1 MRWGL
6 HTLCGNNKI
15 QKMTNCSSFVNMNGG
30 DIMKK
35 ERIEKK
41 GKNTFTKRVLSMLL
55 ATVVATGIFAG
66 TGVTLDMFLT
76 KAAAEQVKTL
86 YDILCAV
93 PDPEL
98 RNYVFAEDDI
108 SNSSRDYAAE
118 KTTVTANYFAQD
130 ADTAA
135 ELQGSLTTYKANRDR
150 TKALGSKENPFV
162 MLEIVPTESKAMWGY
177 HFPGYE
183 PAAVNSVEFQTGNAT
198 SYSSIMGAIIDDG
211 ENNSK
216 EYYYTNIN
224 GQPVYVFDGIERFKL
239 QQAYYEGKN
248 YKTVAVK
255 EATAMD
261 QYGIYV
267 KAKNNN
273 YTFDANTGEL
283 AVVSSYAA
291 NGKTY
296 VSSDNTFYEL
306 TGVEFSPVARILP
319 DWNSSN
325 DSETVYSELKD
336 SYGDYNTIETDYGI
350 NYIYQIYEDGAW
362 KVSNKDAMNN
372 HLSGYTTYIWSG
384 YDFYDTYTGYNIQS
398 IVRTE
403 FSGEDK
409 EQKSEYKK
417 SNVYKSGSVII
428 GDKDMI
434 YGIRK
439 TAVYGISQF
448 QSFVVSNNVR
458 TGINTQGLPYFHVT
472 SNNLFL
478 KYSVGLAYGASV
490 YSATA
495 TVNESDTGKRREYKD
510 AETVLK
516 AIENYHYVLVTITPE
531 ELNVNR
537 SLIYAADMIGISG
550 YADNGGSGIEQLF
563 FEVPNTEVLS
573 VYVNDN
579 GIKKVFKGVNDKIKA
594 NGVNAS
600 TFVENDLDWS
610 TTAAIFIRHIE
621 SDIPLIFDGSMAGK
635 KIEGSS
641 SSFMMTTYDY
651 EENTSSNLTH
661 FTINNA
667 TGEKN
672 NVGKLFMLTAQ
683 LDPDLVYRLYWNCL
697 GIADSSKDVMNSAG
711 NKRDKYTATIKLPNN
726 STATNSFHEYMFIPT
741 MLVSYKEVTNS
752 LKDYLPNIAKKY
764 NVAAAEIGSEFG
776 TINKKQST
784 RYKIY
789 ITDEGNEEL
798 LSKFESQELSDGAQN
813 SEVYD
818 WCELIGDTL
827 QDKRAAYRG
836 STTTTQA
843 SLETVIY
850 YLLNAKKTG
859 DVAEVGDLNVLYV
872 SPSNQFISAETLE
885 NKLNAI
891 FSSSRNFKAAT
902 AVSYVTM
909 QEFQGYGI
917 DEMTEYDLIYFGY
930 VKGKDYK
937 SVGTVPA
944 AGVVLALWE
953 YSQYRPI
960 IFDDALVKTYDD
972 LDYTPTSIGNQAGN
986 MKKYGVYC
994 ELNGALVEKD
1004 WNFGKMQYID
1014 YANSIIG
1021 TASTEHYYWSTY
1033 GANWYKYAG
1042 NMFKAPEV
1050 TKSSGSKSYNP
1061 YQYEKLIKAC
1071 SNKVGRFTSVTAD
1084 YYYNS
1089 SDAINTR
1096 IAGSQVFNVKGNI
1109 TGGVVGVKGKE
1120 GAGRND
1126 IASLALYVDKNL
1138 DGIYATSEKVGISIK
1153 TSAKSNA
1160 LTALSTGNQFTIT
1173 AGSKFDKMITKA
1185 GSWCLRAYA
1194 KDISGKKDVVV
1205 ASTRGVAAKTKPASK
1220 TTINVLQVKIG
1231 NSDVIFDG
1239 VATGGDDWNYMKIP
1253 EGDMCAKD
1261 KNGNYVYED
1270 KDFQTDITNFNLKW
1284 KLEKATNTLYIHT
1297 EFGEDFD
1304 YSNLEIR
1311 NWIRGRQNAGIGD
1324 NNSSYWLG
1332 YKSDVENLVVTG
1344 DIKVISGRFMEGMN
1358 SLVTADFSGCTNIE
1372 KVGPIAFWG
1381 CKNLEKVIFSKNSE
1395 KSISNFLYQDGGTF
1409 ESSKLTTIYLPN
1421 ITGSIADNTFRGFS
1435 TNISEVYFYGT
1446 VGQWW
1451 NTCNKSGNNE
1461 KLNDMNG
1468 GTVYIQKP
1476 YIYNTDANSSLP
1488 INVKTLVQQCITN
1501 EGVNNSKN
1509 DTLSIKDVKFVN
1521 SSGSEIESAEVAIIN
1536 DGSDEAGLRWH
1547 DGVSKLSTVVTV
1559 QVKATY
1565 KFNKN
1570 TTNIII
1576 PIKLT
1581 GKDAVEPADTVV
1593 DDGSST
1599 DTIADSEQKTIS
1611 SFLDLEAVSDYYQ
1624 YEIASLDI
1632 DDVAAA
1638 IDEGTMSLGNYDVIV
1653 FGVGNSDTKT
1663 DSRCKNSSANK
1674 TKYGNLISQMK
1685 DFMKAKSVIFGYSAI
1700 YGTTTGKDSL
1710 FYYEFRD
1717 YLNLTKFLNE
1727 DNSYSSY
1734 IVNAKAA
1741 PYVAANSQDAGINL
1755 REEYQLYLNQLTE
1768 FPYTLADNAN
1778 SGGGVL
1784 VGKAGNRPY
1793 YRLFMSDKTDP
1804 ARGSSDN
1811 GTINTEV
1818 IYSFIEKPLAL
1829 AADGTTSKIDVNSS
1843 YYAYTTTG
1851 RVSGSETTKFYIG
1864 MSNSPTAIEK
1874 ELLINM
1880 LVAASTL
1887 TENGL
1892 SFTVYNDV
1900 QTNVSGNKTY
1910 LYYMTDAATKE
1921 VVGAVELDSK
1931 NNIHNSEGGITY
1943 KKDVYGLPLRIVKE
1957 IEKLVS
1963 SAPKIGRQRL
1973 SLTNIIKPA
1982 TKYIDGN
1989 GNESTSWWTYD
2000 FSDEYQTEYFYVGEL
2015 YDGAVIYDGILYRTY
2030 DSGNVYYVKNSGD
2043 KVYGKIEGGYVYKY
2057 SGKQR
2062 YEFENLADYFAEYKN
2077 SSNWTKVKWSDV
2089 ERDSYFSVYNAILK
2103 SVGASAISGVMYVY
2117 SRTWITHSWYSRKI
2131 RTWLKYLDG
2140 GTSISTELVISGEDE
2155 AYVGD
2160 SIGFALV
2167 DDKGLISGY
2176 SSFLEWLLALIFGG
2190 HEAETEWTSSNESV
2204 ASIEGN
2210 NNTATLKGKSAGT
2223 TEISFKI
2230 YYYEVTGIIIRKRKL
2245 VHTYESNTITVTVKE
2260 KVPEEVVIEGPIDVE
2275 KGKTAKYTAHV
2286 LPEGVDGSVTWY
2298 TTNSDIATIA
2308 SDGTLTG
2315 VAVGTTEVY
2324 AVSNSGGIVSNHIT
2338 VNVLAPVIAV
2348 KTLTLSDQS
2357 VNIGDTAS
2365 FKPVIDPEN
2374 ATYDYIKWT
2383 VADGIG
2389 TLVKVENTPALD
2401 GNYYTSDETKGFEL
2415 TGLAVGEVPVTV
2427 EIIREGTVLK
2437 SASATLTIT
2446 DNIVALT
2453 DATLSLPESI
2463 NVGETSDSLQVL
2475 LTPEGASKVTVTWE
2489 LTGDNPETYAT
2500 ITANAEDSK
2509 KASLKG
2515 LKAGEAKVKATVY
2528 QKGNKV
2534 KELTG
2539 TVEIKALPMLT
2550 IDGPISV
2557 EVGETITYKA
2567 TVLEGHSVADV
2578 EWEISDSSIAKL
2590 NNNKG
2595 KTVTITG
2602 MKMGTVTLT
2611 ATLEGFTA
2619 TATIAVTDDF
2629 GYFKRVY
2636 FSLDDTVPLEG
2647 EYFRTF
2653 FFLDDADDNYE
2664 NNEHEYNKYANSTNK
2679 ISEIISPIVEN
2690 NNFDIF
2696 TSELSKDSTNE
2707 ATKLSENEI
2716 REVNRRTARSD
2727 KNGAVIEVYSYNENT
2742 KTGTKVTTYDSTKK
2756 SYVLYPNQVYYVDVR
2771 LNPSVCTMPE
2781 ITIMGILYR
2790 DGKSANLMVTRNIQ
2804 IIPMN
2809 MFNLD

>member
-6 HTLCGNNKI
+6 HTLCGNNEI

-30 DIMKK
+30 VIMKK

-76 KAAAEQVKTL
+76 KAAGEQVKTL

-118 KTTVTANYFAQD
+118 KTTDTANYFAID

-135 ELQGSLTTYKANRDR
+135 ELQGPVTTYKANRDR

-183 PAAVNSVEFQTGNAT
+183 PAAVNSVEFQTGNAA
-198 SYSSIMGAIIDDG
+198 SYSSIMSAIIENG
-211 ENNSK
+211 ENSSK
-216 EYYYTNIN
+216 EYYSTNIN
-224 GQPVYVFDGIERFKL
+224 GDTVYVFDGIERFKL

-261 QYGIYV
+261 QYGVYV

-273 YTFDANTGEL
+273 YTFDAETGEL
-283 AVVSSYAA
+283 SVVSSYAA

-319 DWNSSN
+319 EWNSSN
-325 DSETVYSELKD
+325 NSETVYSELKD
-336 SYGDYNTIETDYGI
+336 SYGDYVTINTDYGI
-350 NYIYQIYEDGAW
+350 NYKYQIYEDGTW
-362 KVSNKDAMNN
+362 KDSNKDAMNN
-372 HLSGYTTYIWSG
+372 HLSSYTTYIWSG
-384 YDFYDTYTGYNIQS
+384 YDFYDTYTAYNKQS
-398 IVRTE
+398 KVRTE
-403 FSGEDK
+403 FSDDDLDK
-409 EQKSEYKK
+409 VQKSEYRK
-417 SNVYKSGSVII
+417 SNVYQSSLVVGK
-428 GDKDMI
+428 DKDMI
-434 YGIRK
+434 YSTRK

-448 QSFVVSNNVR
+448 QSFVVSNGV
-458 TGINTQGLPYFHVT
+458 TTAINTQGLPYFHVT

-490 YSATA
+490 YSSTA
-495 TVNESDTGKRREYKD
+495 TVNESDTGKRREYAD

-573 VYVNDN
+573 VFVNDN

-651 EENTSSNLTH
+651 EESTSSNKTH
-661 FTINNA
+661 FEIKNA

-672 NVGKLFMLTAQ
+672 NVGKLFMLTTQ

-697 GIADSSKDVMNSAG
+697 GIADSSKDVMNSEG
-711 NKRDKYTATIKLPNN
+711 NKKNKYTATIKLPYNN
-726 STATNSFHEYMFIPT
+726 TATNSFHEYMFIPT
-741 MLVSYKEVTNS
+741 MLVSYKEVTTNI
-752 LKDYLPNIAKKY
+752 LKEYLPNIAQKY
-764 NVAAAEIGSEFG
+764 NVAAAEIGSEYG
-776 TINKKQST
+776 TINKKRST
-784 RYKIY
+784 RYKTY

-798 LSKFESQELSDGAQN
+798 LSKFESPELSDGAQN
-813 SEVYD
+813 SESYD
-818 WCELIGDTL
+818 WFELIGDTL
-827 QDKRAAYRG
+827 TDTDKRAAYRG
-836 STTTTQA
+836 NTT

-872 SPSNQFISAETLE
+872 SPSNQFISAETLA

-891 FSSSRNFKAAT
+891 FSSARNFKAAT

-930 VKGKDYK
+930 VEGKNYK

-960 IFDDALVKTYDD
+960 IFDDALVKTYDN
-972 LDYTPTSIGNQAGN
+972 LNYTSTSLKSQADN

-1004 WNFGKMQYID
+1004 WNFGKMEYVD
-1014 YANSIIG
+1014 YAVSTIG
-1021 TASTEHYYWSTY
+1021 KTETYYWNENSY

-1050 TKSSGSKSYNP
+1050 TKSSGSKSYIP

-1089 SDAINTR
+1089 TDAINTR

-1109 TGGVVGVKGKE
+1109 TGGIAGVKGKE

-1138 DGIYATSEKVGISIK
+1138 DGIYVTSEKVGISIK

-1205 ASTRGVAAKTKPASK
+1205 ASTRGVAAKTKPTSK

-1231 NSDVIFDG
+1231 DSDVVFDG
-1239 VATGGDDWNYMKIP
+1239 VSTGGDDWHYMKIP
-1253 EGDMCAKD
+1253 EGDMCGEKD
-1261 KNGNYVYED
+1261 GKYVYED
-1270 KDFQTDITNFNLKW
+1270 KDFQTDINNFNLKW
-1284 KLEKATNTLYIHT
+1284 KLEKATKTLYIHT
-1297 EFGEDFD
+1297 EFGENFN

-1409 ESSKLTTIYLPN
+1409 QSSKLTTIYLPN
-1421 ITGSIADNTFRGFS
+1421 ITGSIADNTFSGFS

-1451 NTCNKSGNNE
+1451 NTCSKAGNNT
-1461 KLNDMNG
+1461 KLSDMNG

-1476 YIYNTDANSSLP
+1476 YTYNTDANSSLP
-1488 INVKTLVQQCITN
+1488 INVKGLVKQLITN
-1501 EGVNNSKN
+1501 EGINDSKK
-1509 DTLSIKDVKFVN
+1509 DTLAIKDVKFVN
-1521 SSGSEIESAEVAIIN
+1521 SSGNEIDSADVSIIN
-1536 DGSDEAGLRWH
+1536 AGTDEAELRWH

-1565 KFNKN
+1565 KYKDN
-1570 TTNIII
+1570 TTNIVI

-1581 GKDAVEPADTVV
+1581 GTGAVEPADTVV

-1638 IDEGTMSLGNYDVIV
+1638 INAGTMSLGNYDVIV

-1663 DSRCKNSSANK
+1663 DSRCKNSDANK
-1674 TKYGNLISQMK
+1674 TRYGNLISQMK

-1700 YGTTTGKDSL
+1700 YGTTSGKDSL

-1717 YLNLTKFLNE
+1717 YLNLTKFLN
-1727 DNSYSSY
+1727 DNNSYSSY

-1741 PYVAANSQDAGINL
+1741 PYVAANSQNAGINL

-1778 SGGGVL
+1778 SGGGSL
-1784 VGKAGNRPY
+1784 VGIAGNHPY
-1793 YRLFMSDKTDP
+1793 YRLFMSDMTNP
-1804 ARGSSDN
+1804 RAGTSDN

-1829 AADGTTSKIDVNSS
+1829 ATDGTTSKIDVNSS

-1892 SFTVYNDV
+1892 SFTVYNDI

-1931 NNIHNSEGGITY
+1931 NNIHNSTGGITY

-1973 SLTNIIKPA
+1973 SLTNIIKPEIIR
-1982 TKYIDGN
+1982 IDGN
-1989 GNESTSWWTYD
+1989 GNKSNYIFGTYD
-2000 FSDEYQTEYFYVGEL
+2000 FSDAYQTDDFYVGEL
-2015 YDGAVIYDGILYRTY
+2015 YDGAVIYEGNLDRTY
-2030 DSGNVYYVKNSGD
+2030 DSGYVYYVKNPGD

-2057 SGKQR
+2057 NGKQR
-2062 YEFENLADYFAEYKN
+2062 YEFENLADYCAEYKN
-2077 SSNWTKVKWSDV
+2077 SSNWTKVKWSEV
-2089 ERDSYFSVYNAILK
+2089 ERDSYFILYNAILK
-2103 SVGASAISGVMYVY
+2103 SVGASSGKMYVY
-2117 SRTWITHSWYSRKI
+2117 KYSIPLILHSWYSRKI
-2131 RTWLKYLDG
+2131 RIWLKYLDG
-2140 GTSISTELVISGEDE
+2140 GTSFSDDLVISGEDE
-2155 AYVGD
+2155 VYVGD
-2160 SIGFALV
+2160 TIDFALV

-2176 SSFLEWLLALIFGG
+2176 SSLWEWILSLFFGG
-2190 HEAETEWTSSNESV
+2190 HDAEPVWTSSNESV

-2210 NNTATLKGKSAGT
+2210 KNTATLKGKSAGT

-2230 YYYEVTGIIIRKRKL
+2230 DYYKTNLLGIRTKL
-2245 VHTYESNTITVTVKE
+2245 ERTYYSNKITVTVKE
-2260 KVPEEVVIEGPIDVE
+2260 KVPEEVAIEGPIDVE

-2286 LPEGVDGSVTWY
+2286 LPEGVDGSVTWH

-2315 VAVGTTEVY
+2315 VKVGTTEVY
-2324 AVSNSGGIVSNHIT
+2324 AKSGSIESNRIT
-2338 VNVLAPVIAV
+2338 VNVLAPVIPV
-2348 KTLTLSDQS
+2348 DTLTLSDQA

-2365 FKPVIDPEN
+2365 FKPEIDPKN
-2374 ATYDYIKWT
+2374 ATYDYIKWK
-2383 VADGIG
+2383 VGAGIG
-2389 TLVKVENTPALD
+2389 TLVEVENTPALD

-2453 DATLSLPESI
+2453 DATLSLPDSI

-2475 LTPEGASKVTVTWE
+2475 LTPEEASKVTVTWE

-2602 MKMGTVTLT
+2602 KKMGTVTLT
-2611 ATLEGFTA
+2611 ATLEGFKV

-2629 GYFKRVY
+2629 GYYKRVY
-2636 FSLDDTVPLEG
+2636 FSLDDTVPFEG

-2664 NNEHEYNKYANSTNK
+2664 NNEHEYNKYANSANK
-2679 ISEIISPIVEN
+2679 IAEIITPIVESN
-2690 NNFDIF
+2690 NYDIF
-2696 TSELSKDSTNE
+2696 TSELSKDSTVD

-2742 KTGTKVTTYDSTKK
+2742 KTGTKVTYDSTQKAYK
-2756 SYVLYPNQVYYVDVR
+2756 LYPNQVYYVDVR
-2771 LNPSVCTMPE
+2771 LNPSECTMPE

-2790 DGKSANLMVTRNIQ
+2790 EGKSANLMVTRNIQ

>member
-1 MRWGL
+1 
-6 HTLCGNNKI
+6 
-15 QKMTNCSSFVNMNGG
+15 MNGG
-30 DIMKK
+30 VIMKK

-41 GKNTFTKRVLSMLL
+41 GKNTFTKRVLSMVL
-55 ATVVATGIFAG
+55 ATVIATGIFAG

-76 KAAAEQVKTL
+76 KAASVQVKTL
-86 YDILCAV
+86 YDILRAV

-108 SNSSRDYAAE
+108 ANSSRDYAAE
-118 KTTVTANYFAQD
+118 KTTDTANYFAID

-135 ELQGSLTTYKANRDR
+135 ELQGSVTTYTASRDR

-183 PAAVNSVEFQTGNAT
+183 PAAVNSVEFQTGNSA
-198 SYSSIMGAIIDDG
+198 SYSSIMGAIIENG

-216 EYYYTNIN
+216 EYYYTSIN
-224 GQPVYVFDGIERFKL
+224 GDTVYVFDGIERFKL

-248 YKTVAVK
+248 KYKTVAEK

-261 QYGIYV
+261 QYGVYV

-306 TGVEFSPVARILP
+306 TSGGGFSPVARILP
-319 DWNSSN
+319 EWNKDNIS
-325 DSETVYSELKD
+325 DTVYSEIKG
-336 SYGDYNTIETDYGI
+336 SYENYVTIKTDYGI
-350 NYIYQIYEDGAW
+350 NYKYQIYEDGDW
-362 KVSNKDAMNN
+362 KDSNKDAMNN

-384 YDFYDTYTGYNIQS
+384 YDFYDTYTAYNKQS
-398 IVRTE
+398 SVRIE
-403 FSGEDK
+403 FSGDDQTK
-409 EQKSEYKK
+409 VQRSEYKK
-417 SNVYKSGSVII
+417 RQVYQSSLVVGK
-428 GDKDMI
+428 DKDMV
-434 YGIRK
+434 YSVRE
-439 TAVYGISQF
+439 TAVYGIRQF
-448 QSFVVSNNVR
+448 QSFVVSNNET

-495 TVNESDTGKRREYKD
+495 TVNESDTSKKRSYES
-510 AETVLK
+510 AEEVLK
-516 AIENYHYVLVTITPE
+516 AINNYHYVLVTITPE

-651 EENTSSNLTH
+651 EENTSSNKTH
-661 FTINNA
+661 FTISNA
-667 TGEKN
+667 NGEKN

-697 GIADSSKDVMNSAG
+697 GFTDSSKDVMNSAG
-711 NKRDKYTATIKLPNN
+711 NKKNKYTATIKLPYNT
-726 STATNSFHEYMFIPT
+726 TATNSFHEYMFIPT
-741 MLVSYKEVTNS
+741 ILVSYKEVTTNI
-752 LKDYLPNIAKKY
+752 LKEYLPNIAQKY

-818 WCELIGDTL
+818 WFELIGDTL
-827 QDKRAAYRG
+827 TDKRAAYRG
-836 STTTTQA
+836 NTTTQT
-843 SLETVIY
+843 SLATVIY
-850 YLLNAKKTG
+850 YLLNANKTG

-891 FSSSRNFKAAT
+891 FSSARNFKAAT

-937 SVGTVPA
+937 SVGTAPA
-944 AGVVLALWE
+944 AGLVLALWE

-960 IFDDALVKTYDD
+960 IFDDALVKTYDN
-972 LDYTPTSIGNQAGN
+972 LDYTPTSIGNQANN

-994 ELNGALVEKD
+994 ELNGAIVEKD
-1004 WNFGKMQYID
+1004 WNFGKMEYVD
-1014 YANSIIG
+1014 YAVSTIG
-1021 TASTEHYYWSTY
+1021 KNEVYYWNENSS

-1042 NMFKAPEV
+1042 NIFKAPEV
-1050 TKSSGSKSYNP
+1050 TKSSGSKSYIP

-1089 SDAINTR
+1089 TDAINTR

-1126 IASLALYVDKNL
+1126 IVSLALYVDKNL
-1138 DGIYATSEKVGISIK
+1138 DGIYVASEKVGISID
-1153 TSAKSNA
+1153 TAAKSNA

-1173 AGSKFDKMITKA
+1173 VGSKFDKMVTKA

-1194 KDISGKKDVVV
+1194 KDLSGKKDVVV
-1205 ASTRGVAAKTKPASK
+1205 ASTRGVAAKTKPTSK

-1231 NSDVIFDG
+1231 NSDVVFDG
-1239 VATGGDDWNYMKIP
+1239 VSTGGDDWNYMKIP
-1253 EGDMCAKD
+1253 EGDMCGKI
-1261 KNGNYVYED
+1261 NGKYVYED
-1270 KDFQTDITNFNLKW
+1270 KDFQTDINNFNLKW
-1284 KLEKATNTLYIHT
+1284 KLEKATKTLYIHT
-1297 EFGEDFD
+1297 AFGEKFD
-1304 YSNLEIR
+1304 YSKIEIR

-1332 YKSDVENLVVTG
+1332 YNSDVENLVVTG
-1344 DIKVISGRFMEGMN
+1344 DIKMISGRFMEGMTN
-1358 SLVTADFSGCTNIE
+1358 LVTADFSGCTNIE
-1372 KVGPIAFWG
+1372 EVGPLVFWG
-1381 CKNLEKVIFSKNSE
+1381 CSSLEKVIFSKNSE
-1395 KSISNFLYQDGGTF
+1395 QSISKFYQEDGGTF
-1409 ESSKLTTIYLPN
+1409 QKSKLTTIYLPN
-1421 ITGSIADNTFRGFS
+1421 ITGSIEDDTFKEIS
-1435 TNISEVYFYGT
+1435 TKISEVYFYGT

-1451 NTCNKSGNNE
+1451 NTCRNAGNKNT
-1461 KLNDMNG
+1461 KLSDMDG

-1476 YIYNTDANSSLP
+1476 YTYNTDAKNSLP
-1488 INVKTLVQQCITN
+1488 KNVKGLVQQLITD
-1501 EGVNNSKN
+1501 EGINNSKN
-1509 DTLSIKDVKFVN
+1509 STLAIKDVKFIN
-1521 SSGSEIESAEVAIIN
+1521 SSGNEIDSADVSIIN
-1536 DGSDEAGLRWH
+1536 AGTDEAELRWH

-1565 KFNKN
+1565 KFNSN
-1570 TTNIII
+1570 TTNIVI

-1581 GKDAVEPADTVV
+1581 GTGAVEPADTVV

-1663 DSRCKNSSANK
+1663 NSRCNNSSANK

-1700 YGTTTGKDSL
+1700 YGTTSGKDSL

-1727 DNSYSSY
+1727 NNSYSSY

-1741 PYVAANSQDAGINL
+1741 PYVAANSQNAGINL

-1778 SGGGVL
+1778 SGGGAL
-1784 VGKAGNRPY
+1784 VGKAGNHPY
-1793 YRLFMSDKTDP
+1793 YRLFMSDITNP
-1804 ARGSSDN
+1804 RAGTSDN

-1829 AADGTTSKIDVNSS
+1829 ATDGTTSKIDVNSS

-1931 NNIHNSEGGITY
+1931 NSIHNSEGGITY

-1973 SLTNIIKPA
+1973 SLTNIIKPKP
-1982 TKYIDGN
+1982 KYIDGN
-1989 GNESTSWWTYD
+1989 GNESTSWWTYE
-2000 FSDEYQTEYFYVGEL
+2000 FSDKYQTDYFYVGEL
-2015 YDGAVIYDGILYRTY
+2015 YDGAVIYEGNRYRTY
-2030 DSGNVYYVKNSGD
+2030 DSGEVVYYVKNSGD
-2043 KVYGKIEGGYVYKY
+2043 KINGKIEGGYVYKY
-2057 SGKQR
+2057 NGKQS
-2062 YEFENLADYFAEYKN
+2062 YEFDNLADYFAEYKN
-2077 SSNWTKVKWSDV
+2077 SSNWTKVKWSEV
-2089 ERDSYFSVYNAILK
+2089 ERDSYFSVYDAILK
-2103 SVGASAISGVMYVY
+2103 SVGTSTSRGEMYVY
-2117 SRTWITHSWYSRKI
+2117 SRTWITHTWYSRKI

-2140 GTSISTELVISGEDE
+2140 GTSFSDELVISGEDE
-2155 AYVGD
+2155 VYVGD
-2160 SIGFALV
+2160 TINFALV

-2176 SSFLEWLLALIFGG
+2176 SSFIEWLLALIFGG
-2190 HEAETEWTSSNESV
+2190 HRAETVWTSSNKSV

-2230 YYYEVTGIIIRKRKL
+2230 DYYKTSIWGANLEK
-2245 VHTYESNTITVTVKE
+2245 TYNSNKITVTVKE
-2260 KVPEEVVIEGPIDVE
+2260 KVPEDVAIEGPIDVE

-2286 LPEGVDGSVTWY
+2286 LPEDVDGSVTWY

-2308 SDGTLTG
+2308 ADGTLTG

-2324 AVSNSGGIVSNHIT
+2324 AKSGSIESNHIT
-2338 VNVLAPVIAV
+2338 VNVLEPVIAV
-2348 KTLTLSDQS
+2348 KTLTLSDQE

-2374 ATYDYIKWT
+2374 ATCDYIKWT

-2427 EIIREGTVLK
+2427 EIIREGAVLK
-2437 SASATLTIT
+2437 SASATLKIT
-2446 DNIVALT
+2446 DNIVELT
-2453 DATLSLPESI
+2453 DATLSLPDSI

-2475 LTPEGASKVTVTWE
+2475 LTPEGASKVTVDWE

-2500 ITANAEDSK
+2500 ITANVEDSK

-2578 EWEISDSSIAKL
+2578 EWVISDSSIARL
-2590 NNNKG
+2590 NHNKG

-2611 ATLEGFTA
+2611 ATLEGFTV

-2664 NNEHEYNKYANSTNK
+2664 NNEHEYNKYANSANK

-2742 KTGTKVTTYDSTKK
+2742 KTGTKVTYDSTKK

-2790 DGKSANLMVTRNIQ
+2790 ENKSANLMVTRNIQ

>member
-1 MRWGL
+1 
-6 HTLCGNNKI
+6 
-15 QKMTNCSSFVNMNGG
+15 
-30 DIMKK
+30 
-35 ERIEKK
+35 
-41 GKNTFTKRVLSMLL
+41 
-55 ATVVATGIFAG
+55 
-66 TGVTLDMFLT
+66 
-76 KAAAEQVKTL
+76 
-86 YDILCAV
+86 
-93 PDPEL
+93 
-98 RNYVFAEDDI
+98 
-108 SNSSRDYAAE
+108 
-118 KTTVTANYFAQD
+118 
-130 ADTAA
+130 
-135 ELQGSLTTYKANRDR
+135 
-150 TKALGSKENPFV
+150 
-162 MLEIVPTESKAMWGY
+162 
-177 HFPGYE
+177 
-183 PAAVNSVEFQTGNAT
+183 
-198 SYSSIMGAIIDDG
+198 
-211 ENNSK
+211 
-216 EYYYTNIN
+216 
-224 GQPVYVFDGIERFKL
+224 
-239 QQAYYEGKN
+239 
-248 YKTVAVK
+248 
-255 EATAMD
+255 
-261 QYGIYV
+261 
-267 KAKNNN
+267 
-273 YTFDANTGEL
+273 
-283 AVVSSYAA
+283 
-291 NGKTY
+291 
-296 VSSDNTFYEL
+296 
-306 TGVEFSPVARILP
+306 
-319 DWNSSN
+319 
-325 DSETVYSELKD
+325 
-336 SYGDYNTIETDYGI
+336 
-350 NYIYQIYEDGAW
+350 
-362 KVSNKDAMNN
+362 
-372 HLSGYTTYIWSG
+372 
-384 YDFYDTYTGYNIQS
+384 
-398 IVRTE
+398 
-403 FSGEDK
+403 
-409 EQKSEYKK
+409 
-417 SNVYKSGSVII
+417 
-428 GDKDMI
+428 
-434 YGIRK
+434 
-439 TAVYGISQF
+439 
-448 QSFVVSNNVR
+448 
-458 TGINTQGLPYFHVT
+458 
-472 SNNLFL
+472 
-478 KYSVGLAYGASV
+478 
-490 YSATA
+490 
-495 TVNESDTGKRREYKD
+495 
-510 AETVLK
+510 
-516 AIENYHYVLVTITPE
+516 
-531 ELNVNR
+531 
-537 SLIYAADMIGISG
+537 
-550 YADNGGSGIEQLF
+550 
-563 FEVPNTEVLS
+563 
-573 VYVNDN
+573 
-579 GIKKVFKGVNDKIKA
+579 
-594 NGVNAS
+594 
-600 TFVENDLDWS
+600 
-610 TTAAIFIRHIE
+610 
-621 SDIPLIFDGSMAGK
+621 
-635 KIEGSS
+635 
-641 SSFMMTTYDY
+641 
-651 EENTSSNLTH
+651 
-661 FTINNA
+661 
-667 TGEKN
+667 
-672 NVGKLFMLTAQ
+672 
-683 LDPDLVYRLYWNCL
+683 
-697 GIADSSKDVMNSAG
+697 
-711 NKRDKYTATIKLPNN
+711 
-726 STATNSFHEYMFIPT
+726 
-741 MLVSYKEVTNS
+741 
-752 LKDYLPNIAKKY
+752 
-764 NVAAAEIGSEFG
+764 
-776 TINKKQST
+776 
-784 RYKIY
+784 
-789 ITDEGNEEL
+789 
-798 LSKFESQELSDGAQN
+798 
-813 SEVYD
+813 
-818 WCELIGDTL
+818 
-827 QDKRAAYRG
+827 
-836 STTTTQA
+836 
-843 SLETVIY
+843 
-850 YLLNAKKTG
+850 LNAKKTG

-872 SPSNQFISAETLE
+872 SPSNQFISAETLA

-891 FSSSRNFKAAT
+891 FSSARNFKAAT

-930 VKGKDYK
+930 VEGKNYK

-960 IFDDALVKTYDD
+960 IFDDALVKTYDN
-972 LDYTPTSIGNQAGN
+972 LDYTPTSIGSQAGN

-994 ELNGALVEKD
+994 ELDGALVEKD

-1021 TASTEHYYWSTY
+1021 TASTERYYWSTY

-1089 SDAINTR
+1089 TDAINTR

-1138 DGIYATSEKVGISIK
+1138 DGIYVASEKVGISIK

-1205 ASTRGVAAKTKPASK
+1205 ASTRGVAAKTKPTSK

-1253 EGDMCAKD
+1253 EGDMCGKD
-1261 KNGNYVYED
+1261 KNGKYVYED
-1270 KDFQTDITNFNLKW
+1270 KDFQTDINNFNLKW

-1332 YKSDVENLVVTG
+1332 YNSDVENLVVTG
-1344 DIKVISGRFMEGMN
+1344 DIKVISGRFMEGMSN
-1358 SLVTADFSGCTNIE
+1358 LVTADFSGCTNIE

-1409 ESSKLTTIYLPN
+1409 QSSKLTTIYLPN
-1421 ITGSIADNTFRGFS
+1421 ITGSIADNTFSGFS

-1451 NTCNKSGNNE
+1451 NTCSKAGNNT
-1461 KLNDMNG
+1461 KLSDMNG

-1476 YIYNTDANSSLP
+1476 YTYNTDAKNSLP
-1488 INVKTLVQQCITN
+1488 INVKPLVQQLITN
-1501 EGVNNSKN
+1501 EGINNSKN
-1509 DTLSIKDVKFVN
+1509 GTLAIKDVKFVN
-1521 SSGSEIESAEVAIIN
+1521 SSGNEIDSADVSIIN
-1536 DGSDEAGLRWH
+1536 EGTDEAALRWH

-1581 GKDAVEPADTVV
+1581 GTGAVEPADTVV

-1638 IDEGTMSLGNYDVIV
+1638 IDAGTMSLGNYDVIV

-1663 DSRCKNSSANK
+1663 DSRCKNSDANK
-1674 TKYGNLISQMK
+1674 TRYGNLISQMK

-1700 YGTTTGKDSL
+1700 YGTTSGKDSL

-1717 YLNLTKFLNE
+1717 YLNLTKFLN
-1727 DNSYSSY
+1727 DNNSYSSY

-1741 PYVAANSQDAGINL
+1741 PYVAANSQNAGINL

-1778 SGGGVL
+1778 SGGGAL

-1804 ARGSSDN
+1804 LRGSSDN

-1931 NNIHNSEGGITY
+1931 NNIHNSTGGITY

-1973 SLTNIIKPA
+1973 SLTNIIKPEIIR
-1982 TKYIDGN
+1982 IDGN
-1989 GNESTSWWTYD
+1989 GNKSNYIFGTYD
-2000 FSDEYQTEYFYVGEL
+2000 FSDAYQTDDFYVGEL
-2015 YDGAVIYDGILYRTY
+2015 YDGAVIYEGNLDRTY
-2030 DSGNVYYVKNSGD
+2030 DSGYVYYVKNPGD

-2057 SGKQR
+2057 NGKQR
-2062 YEFENLADYFAEYKN
+2062 YEFENLADYCAEYKN
-2077 SSNWTKVKWSDV
+2077 SSNWTKVKWSEV
-2089 ERDSYFSVYNAILK
+2089 ERDSYFILYNAILK
-2103 SVGASAISGVMYVY
+2103 SVGASSGKMYVY
-2117 SRTWITHSWYSRKI
+2117 KYSIPLILHSWYSRKI
-2131 RTWLKYLDG
+2131 RIWLKYLDG
-2140 GTSISTELVISGEDE
+2140 GTSFSDDLVISGEDE
-2155 AYVGD
+2155 VYVGD
-2160 SIGFALV
+2160 TIDFALV

-2176 SSFLEWLLALIFGG
+2176 SSLWEWILSLFFGG
-2190 HEAETEWTSSNESV
+2190 HDAEPVWTSSNESV

-2210 NNTATLKGKSAGT
+2210 KNTATLKGKSAGT

-2230 YYYEVTGIIIRKRKL
+2230 DYYKTNLLGIRTKL
-2245 VHTYESNTITVTVKE
+2245 ERTYYSNKITVTVKE
-2260 KVPEEVVIEGPIDVE
+2260 KVPEEVAIEGPIDVE

-2286 LPEGVDGSVTWY
+2286 LPEGVDGSVTWH

-2315 VAVGTTEVY
+2315 VKVGTTEVY
-2324 AVSNSGGIVSNHIT
+2324 AKSGSIESNRIT
-2338 VNVLAPVIAV
+2338 VNVLAPVIPV
-2348 KTLTLSDQS
+2348 DTLTLSDQA
-2357 VNIGDTAS
+2357 VNIGETAS

-2374 ATYDYIKWT
+2374 ATYEYIKWT
-2383 VADGIG
+2383 VADGKG
-2389 TLVKVENTPALD
+2389 TLVEVENTPGLD
-2401 GNYYTSDETKGFEL
+2401 GNYYTSDETVGFKL
-2415 TGLAVGEVPVTV
+2415 KGLAKGEVQVKV
-2427 EIIREGTVLK
+2427 EIIRDGAVLK
-2437 SASATLTIT
+2437 SATAKLTIK
-2446 DNIVALT
+2446 DDIVELT
-2453 DATLSLPESI
+2453 DATLSLPDSI

-2534 KELTG
+2534 KELIG

-2602 MKMGTVTLT
+2602 KKMGTVTLT
-2611 ATLEGFTA
+2611 ATLEGFTV

-2636 FSLDDTVPLEG
+2636 FSLDDTVPQEG

-2664 NNEHEYNKYANSTNK
+2664 NNEHEYNKYANSANK

-2696 TSELSKDSTNE
+2696 TSELSKDSTND
-2707 ATKLSENEI
+2707 ATKLSENET

-2742 KTGTKVTTYDSTKK
+2742 KTGTKVTYDSTKK

-2790 DGKSANLMVTRNIQ
+2790 DNKSANLMVTRNIQ

>member
-1 MRWGL
+1 
-6 HTLCGNNKI
+6 
-15 QKMTNCSSFVNMNGG
+15 MNGG
-30 DIMKK
+30 VIMKK

-76 KAAAEQVKTL
+76 KAAAEPVKTL

-118 KTTVTANYFAQD
+118 KTTATANYFAQD
-130 ADTAA
+130 ADTVA
-135 ELQGSLTTYKANRDR
+135 ELQGSVTTYKANRDR

-177 HFPGYE
+177 HLPGYE

-198 SYSSIMGAIIDDG
+198 SYSSIMGAIIGDG

-224 GQPVYVFDGIERFKL
+224 GKPVYVFDGIERFKL

-248 YKTVAVK
+248 KYKTVAVK
-255 EATAMD
+255 KPIEMD

-273 YTFDANTGEL
+273 YTFDAETGEL

-306 TGVEFSPVARILP
+306 TSAGEFSPVARILP
-319 DWNSSN
+319 EWNTDNKS
-325 DSETVYSELKD
+325 DTVYSELED
-336 SYGDYNTIETDYGI
+336 SYGDYVTIKTDYGI
-350 NYIYQIYEDGAW
+350 NYKYQIYEGGAW
-362 KVSNKDAMNN
+362 KDSNKDAMNN

-384 YDFYDTYTGYNIQS
+384 YDFYDTYSDYNIKS
-398 IVRTE
+398 TVRIE
-403 FSGEDK
+403 FSGDDLDK
-409 EQKSEYKK
+409 VQKSEYKK
-417 SNVYKSGSVII
+417 RNVYQSSLVVGK
-428 GDKDMI
+428 DKDMVYSVKETSV
-434 YGIRK
+434 YGIR
-439 TAVYGISQF
+439 QF
-448 QSFVVSNNVR
+448 QSFVVSNGVT

-495 TVNESDTGKRREYKD
+495 TVNESDTSKKRSYES
-510 AETVLK
+510 AEEVLK
-516 AIENYHYVLVTITPE
+516 AINNYHYVLVTITPE

-579 GIKKVFKGVNDKIKA
+579 GGKKTIKKVFREVNDKIKA
-594 NGVNAS
+594 TGVNAS

-651 EENTSSNLTH
+651 EESTSSNKTH
-661 FTINNA
+661 FEIKNA

-697 GIADSSKDVMNSAG
+697 GIADSNRDVMNSEG
-711 NKRDKYTATIKLPNN
+711 NNKNKYTATIKLPYNT
-726 STATNSFHEYMFIPT
+726 TATNSFHEYMFIPT
-741 MLVSYKEVTNS
+741 MLVSYKEVTTNI
-752 LKDYLPNIAKKY
+752 LKEYLPIIAQKY

-784 RYKIY
+784 RYKTY

-836 STTTTQA
+836 NTTTQT

-872 SPSNQFISAETLE
+872 SPSNQFISAETLA

-891 FSSSRNFKAAT
+891 FSSARNFKAAT

-930 VKGKDYK
+930 VEGKDYK

-960 IFDDALVKTYDD
+960 IFDDALVKTYDN
-972 LDYTPTSIGNQAGN
+972 LDYTPTSINNQAKN

-994 ELNGALVEKD
+994 ELNGALVNID

-1021 TASTEHYYWSTY
+1021 TASTERYYWSTY

-1138 DGIYATSEKVGISIK
+1138 DGIYVTSEKVGISIK

-1205 ASTRGVAAKTKPASK
+1205 ASTRGVAAKTKPTSK

-1253 EGDMCAKD
+1253 EGDMCGKD
-1261 KNGNYVYED
+1261 KNGKYVYED
-1270 KDFQTDITNFNLKW
+1270 KDFQTDINNFNLKW

-1332 YKSDVENLVVTG
+1332 YNSDVENLVVTG
-1344 DIKVISGRFMEGMN
+1344 DIKVISGRFMEGMSN
-1358 SLVTADFSGCTNIE
+1358 LVTADFSGCTNIE

-1395 KSISNFLYQDGGTF
+1395 QSISNFLCQDGGTF
-1409 ESSKLTTIYLPN
+1409 QNSKLTTIYLPN
-1421 ITGSIADNTFRGFS
+1421 ITGSIANGTFNSIS

-1451 NTCNKSGNNE
+1451 NTCNKSGTNE

-1476 YIYNTDANSSLP
+1476 YTYNTDANSSLP
-1488 INVKTLVQQCITN
+1488 INVKALVQQCITN

-1509 DTLSIKDVKFVN
+1509 NTLSIKDVKFVN
-1521 SSGSEIESAEVAIIN
+1521 SSGNEIDSADVSIIN
-1536 DGSDEAGLRWH
+1536 EGTDEAALRWH
-1547 DGVSKLSTVVTV
+1547 DGVSNLSTVVTV

-1581 GKDAVEPADTVV
+1581 GTGAVEPADTVV

-1599 DTIADSEQKTIS
+1599 DTISDSEQKTIS

-1638 IDEGTMSLGNYDVIV
+1638 INEGTMSLGNYDVIV

-1663 DSRCKNSSANK
+1663 DSRCKNSDANK
-1674 TKYGNLISQMK
+1674 KKYGNLISQMK

-1700 YGTTTGKDSL
+1700 YGTTSGKDSL

-1727 DNSYSSY
+1727 NNSYSSY

-1741 PYVAANSQDAGINL
+1741 PYVAANSQNAGINL

-1778 SGGGVL
+1778 SGGGAL
-1784 VGKAGNRPY
+1784 VGKAGNHPY

-1829 AADGTTSKIDVNSS
+1829 ATDGTTSKIDVNSS

-1989 GNESTSWWTYD
+1989 GNESTSWWTYE
-2000 FSDEYQTEYFYVGEL
+2000 FSDKYQTDYFYVGEL

-2030 DSGNVYYVKNSGD
+2030 DSGDVYYVKRSGD

-2057 SGKQR
+2057 SGKQK
-2062 YEFENLADYFAEYKN
+2062 YQFENLADYCAEYKN

-2089 ERDSYFSVYNAILK
+2089 ARDSYFSVYNAILK
-2103 SVGASAISGVMYVY
+2103 SVGASAISGEMYVY

-2140 GTSISTELVISGEDE
+2140 GTSFSDQLVISGEDE
-2155 AYVGD
+2155 VYVGD
-2160 SIGFALV
+2160 TIDFALV

-2176 SSFLEWLLALIFGG
+2176 SSFIEWLLSLIFGG
-2190 HEAETEWTSSNESV
+2190 HDAEPVWTSSNESV
-2204 ASIEGN
+2204 ADFISDGK
-2210 NNTATLKGKSAGT
+2210 NTATLKGKSAGT

-2230 YYYEVTGIIIRKRKL
+2230 NYYNATHIPFIGTIRNKL
-2245 VHTYESNTITVTVKE
+2245 VDTYVSNTITVTVKE

-2286 LPEGVDGSVTWY
+2286 LPEGVDGSVTWH
-2298 TTNSDIATIA
+2298 TTNSDIATIEP
-2308 SDGTLTG
+2308 DGTLTG

-2324 AVSNSGGIVSNHIT
+2324 AVSNSGGIESNRIT

-2348 KTLTLSDQS
+2348 KTLTLSDQA

-2365 FKPVIDPEN
+2365 FKPIIDPEN

-2389 TLVKVENTPALD
+2389 TLVEVENTPALD
-2401 GNYYTSDETKGFEL
+2401 GNYYTSDETVGFKL
-2415 TGLAVGEVPVTV
+2415 KGLAKGEVQVKV
-2427 EIIREGTVLK
+2427 EIIREGAVLK
-2437 SASATLTIT
+2437 DATAKLTIK
-2446 DNIVALT
+2446 DDIVAIT

-2463 NVGETSDSLQVL
+2463 NVGETSNSLQVL
-2475 LTPEGASKVTVTWE
+2475 IQPEGASKVTVTWE

-2528 QKGNKV
+2528 QDGNKV

-2602 MKMGTVTLT
+2602 KKMGTVTLT

-2647 EYFRTF
+2647 EHFRTF

-2679 ISEIISPIVEN
+2679 IAEIITPIVESN
-2690 NNFDIF
+2690 NYDIF
-2696 TSELSKDSTNE
+2696 TSELSKDSTDE